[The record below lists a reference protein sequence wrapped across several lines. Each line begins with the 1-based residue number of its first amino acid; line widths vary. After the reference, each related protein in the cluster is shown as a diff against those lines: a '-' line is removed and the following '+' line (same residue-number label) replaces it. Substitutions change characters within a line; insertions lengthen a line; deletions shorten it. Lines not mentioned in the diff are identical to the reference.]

1 MKTAEFE
8 DPQFKKAICPG
19 SFDGLHLNVVTE
31 KTRLEPMRKGVSGPK
46 RSKDV
51 RFVLMAQRKGEEDL
65 NDFHFPTP

>member
-8 DPQFKKAICPG
+8 DLQLKKAISPG

-31 KTRLEPMRKGVSGPK
+31 KTRLEPVRKGVPGPK

-51 RFVLMAQRKGEEDL
+51 RFILVA
-65 NDFHFPTP
+65 